1 MPVGSRLVRIWCAIV
16 LYLGCASSRG
26 SDRVGSRPGEAR
38 GGGKLG
44 RARQG
49 EQREVACTRLLG
61 CSAPFDAFPTRP
73 EVGDGSNRSRKTS
86 GVGGWPVG
94 VQSAASTMLKR
105 KDREREEVRRE
116 KKKRKK
122 KEEGMF

>member
-1 MPVGSRLVRIWCAIV
+1 M
-16 LYLGCASSRG
+16 
-26 SDRVGSRPGEAR
+26 R

-44 RARQG
+44 CARQG
-49 EQREVACTRLLG
+49 EQREVARTLLLG
-61 CSAPFDAFPTRP
+61 CSTPFDAFSTRP
-73 EVGDGSNRSRKTS
+73 EVDDGSKKLRKTS

-94 VQSAASTMLKR
+94 VQSAASTVLKR

-122 KEEGMF
+122 KRKNVLEGFGFENPNLYSFQIF